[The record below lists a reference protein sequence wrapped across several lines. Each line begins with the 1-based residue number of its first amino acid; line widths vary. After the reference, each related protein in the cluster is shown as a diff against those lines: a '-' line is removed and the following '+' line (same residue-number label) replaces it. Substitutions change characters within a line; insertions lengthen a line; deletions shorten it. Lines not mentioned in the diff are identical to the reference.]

1 MRKKQKEEEELARKK
16 KAQEAPA
23 TGAPATGAPATAAP
37 ATAAPEPIMLEI
49 TETLAEPTNPTEI
62 SSILQPI
69 SEENTI
75 TTSE

>member
-1 MRKKQKEEEELARKK
+1 MRRKQKEEEELARKK
-16 KAQEAPA
+16 KAQPA
-23 TGAPATGAPATAAP
+23 TAAPATAAP

>member
-16 KAQEAPA
+16 KAQ
-23 TGAPATGAPATAAP
+23 PATAAQ
-37 ATAAPEPIMLEI
+37 AIAAPEPIMLEI

-62 SSILQPI
+62 TSILQPI
-69 SEENTI
+69 TEENTI

>member
-16 KAQEAPA
+16 KAQQ
-23 TGAPATGAPATAAP
+23 

-62 SSILQPI
+62 TSILQPI
-69 SEENTI
+69 TEENTI
-75 TTSE
+75 TTNE

>member
-16 KAQEAPA
+16 KAQE
-23 TGAPATGAPATAAP
+23 APATGAPATAAP